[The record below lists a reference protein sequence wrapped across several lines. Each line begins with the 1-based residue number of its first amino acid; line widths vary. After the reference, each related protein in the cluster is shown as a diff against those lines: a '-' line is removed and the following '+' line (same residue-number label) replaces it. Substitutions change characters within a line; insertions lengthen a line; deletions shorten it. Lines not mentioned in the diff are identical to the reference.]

1 MMKAREPEREFFF
14 LDRNFVEKYD
24 AQTLRQLIASSLRYQ
39 PDLAY
44 QYYQS
49 EDALLLS
56 IYFKNPPG
64 RLLRRQWTHELRTA
78 PDFQTW
84 RTFIKHDPQAVHFDG
99 ANLIDIDPAKVGVI
113 RANTKYSYPCDN
125 SLIRSEKHLI
135 GGRRIGASLVVK
147 DNLVFGVR
155 ERPESFAQKLS
166 IEEDE
171 LLRNREAWFAQ
182 SHDRRCDFWLE
193 FENGVK
199 MLVEMVDKVTP
210 NMNEIPLH
218 EPDQIAAAISKADN
232 SII

>member
-1 MMKAREPEREFFF
+1 M
-14 LDRNFVEKYD
+14 
-24 AQTLRQLIASSLRYQ
+24 
-39 PDLAY
+39 
-44 QYYQS
+44 
-49 EDALLLS
+49 
-56 IYFKNPPG
+56 
-64 RLLRRQWTHELRTA
+64 

-84 RTFIKHDPQAVHFDG
+84 RTFIKHDPQSVKFDT
-99 ANLIDIDPAKVGVI
+99 ANLLDIEPSKVGII
-113 RANTKYSYPCDN
+113 RANTKYSYPSDN

-155 ERPESFAQKLS
+155 ERPDSFKEKLS

-171 LLRNREAWFAQ
+171 LLRNREAWFAA

-199 MLVEMVDKVTP
+199 MLVEMVDKLTP

-218 EPDQIAAAISKADN
+218 EPDQVLAALQSVNN